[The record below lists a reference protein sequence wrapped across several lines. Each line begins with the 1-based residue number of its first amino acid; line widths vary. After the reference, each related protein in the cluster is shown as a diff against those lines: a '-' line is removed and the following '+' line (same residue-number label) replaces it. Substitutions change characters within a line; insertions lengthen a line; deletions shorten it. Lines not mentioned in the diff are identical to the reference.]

1 MYRQFNVL
9 LIGAAVMLGV
19 YSLIQIAQESL

>member
-9 LIGAAVMLGV
+9 LIAAAAMLGV
-19 YSLIQIAQESL
+19 YSLVEIAQESL